1 MTVKSWNC
9 LLQLICVWQVFIY
22 AAEVLCKTRTIWKVQ
37 NPFWLAIYTDFEHVT
52 QCITSAWCIYFY
64 NCSIVVLVFSSDP
77 QTLNA
82 GKQTQFGLQ
91 EYLSVNEAF
100 TRDITAKVGNSLHV
114 KSNIVSFITLCR
126 YDKQLKSQKSFKYE
140 MTA

>member
-1 MTVKSWNC
+1 M
-9 LLQLICVWQVFIY
+9 
-22 AAEVLCKTRTIWKVQ
+22 Q
-37 NPFWLAIYTDFEHVT
+37 NPFGLAIYSDFVHIT
-52 QCITSAWCIYFY
+52 QCITTSAWCIYFY

-100 TRDITAKVGNSLHV
+100 TRDITAKVGNSPNLHV
-114 KSNIVSFITLCR
+114 STNIVGFINLWE
-126 YDKQLKSQKSFKYE
+126 L
-140 MTA
+140 